1 MATVTNI
8 YVPKKFT
15 GRVIGPRGWILN
27 KIQTETKTKIRH
39 FKENGYF
46 EVKGDKDAQHKA
58 KLQIKKIVSDPRIF
72 KDHPI
77 KVTFLDDSYLEEGS
91 ELKLLK
97 VATHLNIGK
106 ECYKL
111 FLTEESRESL
121 SKEVCCLDPLHGP
134 LLEKLK
140 TLHTKKTDTAFDLW
154 GHFGYS
160 YIVDIDE
167 EDEND
172 IFTPQKIRSH
182 LKFGIQPSPTA
193 TWSIAFQSGIAEQ
206 RVEQLCND
214 IQSGFPCSVK
224 PIIRYDICFYTPT
237 CHQLRIKLGSRLLLR
252 SVPKAE
258 TPPPEMEEEQRIM
271 VDYLSKALIVNEEG
285 CVDLSCDYPLPDG
298 FDQAYWRR
306 SVRSTYP
313 FNIGGESF
321 KVMISKEE
329 AWDHGKFENKAD
341 IHVHC
346 NFWDEKLKEGDW
358 EPEEIASKLP
368 SFLSF
373 VRDVQRNFSLGDEQ
387 DGAI

>member
-1 MATVTNI
+1 MT
-8 YVPKKFT
+8 
-15 GRVIGPRGWILN
+15 
-27 KIQTETKTKIRH
+27 
-39 FKENGYF
+39 
-46 EVKGDKDAQHKA
+46 
-58 KLQIKKIVSDPRIF
+58 
-72 KDHPI
+72 
-77 KVTFLDDSYLEEGS
+77 LDDNEPFEKSDDLLSFHYTRDEKVKFCLC
-91 ELKLLK
+91 LCYTKLLSFDI
-97 VATHLNIGK
+97 LIP
-106 ECYKL
+106 
-111 FLTEESRESL
+111 SR
-121 SKEVCCLDPLHGP
+121 
-134 LLEKLK
+134 
-140 TLHTKKTDTAFDLW
+140 
-154 GHFGYS
+154 
-160 YIVDIDE
+160 
-167 EDEND
+167 
-172 IFTPQKIRSH
+172 Q
-182 LKFGIQPSPTA
+182 
-193 TWSIAFQSGIAEQ
+193 
-206 RVEQLCND
+206 
-214 IQSGFPCSVK
+214 
-224 PIIRYDICFYTPT
+224 
-237 CHQLRIKLGSRLLLR
+237 LGSRLLLR

-321 KVMISKEE
+321 EVMISKEE